1 MKNFVVFTAL
11 YLTLSLLSC
20 EDSSNELK
28 SPPSDNLIYKNVGQ
42 EIPFETGMRWIEIYK
57 QQEDKNSREIGS
69 PNSLLGLGLGLGL
82 PNSLTDDNLE
92 DLMECIPNIVGFAF
106 HYATDGYGVT
116 HVLVI
121 PIDES
126 LSVWEE
132 EPGRIII
139 DARTNAPISQT
150 TAQAWAQTYKNAHP
164 TGVWFHYFGI
174 NIFNEISEIPF
185 FSDMDIQPALNDLLA
200 PQMLLLVWIN
210 PLNLLGRTKDTAC
223 RVYDASNPCPPC
235 GVN

>member
-1 MKNFVVFTAL
+1 MKNFVVFTTL
-11 YLTLSLLSC
+11 YITLSLLSC
-20 EDSSNELK
+20 EDSTNELK
-28 SPPSDNLIYKNVGQ
+28 SPPTDNLVYKNVGQ
-42 EIPFETGMRWIEIYK
+42 QIPFETGIRWMEIYK
-57 QQEDKNSREIGS
+57 QQEGKNSRAVGS
-69 PNSLLGLGLGLGL
+69 PNSLLGLGLSL

-92 DLMECIPNIVGFAF
+92 DLMECIPDIVGFAF
-106 HYATDGYGVT
+106 HYATDGLGVT

-139 DARTNAPISQT
+139 DARTNAPISQA
-150 TAQAWAQTYKNAHP
+150 TAQMWAETYKAAHP
-164 TGVWFHYFGI
+164 TGIWFHYFGI
-174 NIFNEISEIPF
+174 NIFNEISGIPF

-210 PLNLLGRTKDTAC
+210 PLSILGRKKDASHMI
-223 RVYDASNPCPPC
+223 YDASNPCPPC
-235 GVN
+235 GVQ

>member
-28 SPPSDNLIYKNVGQ
+28 NPPSDNLVYKNVGQ

-57 QQEDKNSREIGS
+57 QNNSKEGRVIGS
-69 PNSLLGLGLGLGL
+69 NSLLGLGL

-92 DLMECIPNIVGFAF
+92 DLMECIPDIVGFAF
-106 HYATDGYGVT
+106 HYATDGFGVT
-116 HVLVI
+116 HILVI

-126 LSVWEE
+126 LSVWEN

-139 DARTNAPISQT
+139 DARTNTTISQA
-150 TAQAWAQTYKNAHP
+150 TAQTWAQTYKTAHP
-164 TGVWFHYFGI
+164 TDVWFHYFGI
-174 NIFNEISEIPF
+174 NIFNEISGLFLFNEIE
-185 FSDMDIQPALNDLLA
+185 IQPALNELLA
-200 PQMLLLVWIN
+200 PQMLLLVWVN
-210 PLNLLGRTKDTAC
+210 PLGLLGGRTKDASC
-223 RVYDASNPCPPC
+223 HVYDASNPCPPC
-235 GVN
+235 GVE